1 MPAKCRLN
9 LHTSFQSGFT
19 DEERSEAK
27 RAIYA
32 NIFDSIEALVDA
44 QEMFG
49 LALGSNKLDE
59 EKSELRQF
67 IHQFRQ
73 SEQQER
79 IEKAAVEVI
88 TNLWNSETIKGR
100 DIKYTCIRLM

>member
-1 MPAKCRLN
+1 MKILN
-9 LHTSFQSGFT
+9 PVDGREESGFT

-73 SEQQER
+73 SDQPGL
-79 IEKAAVEVI
+79 IEEAAVNVI
-88 TNLWNSETIKGR
+88 MELWKSETIQDVYKR
-100 DIKYTCIRLM
+100 